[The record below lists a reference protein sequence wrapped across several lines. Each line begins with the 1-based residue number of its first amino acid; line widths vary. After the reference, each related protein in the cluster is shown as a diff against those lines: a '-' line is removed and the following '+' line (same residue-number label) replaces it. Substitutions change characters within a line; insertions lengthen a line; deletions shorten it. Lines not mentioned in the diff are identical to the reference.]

1 MIRALSLAAALA
13 LLPLAAQAQEQFP
26 ADPEAAIEAAA
37 AVFEVRMEE
46 FGARAEAIGED
57 ESLSEDEREARI
69 GALWLE
75 YQPDVDA
82 FTGIVSANAGLI
94 AEQALADVDVD
105 ALVAEAMAGLDVDAL
120 VEEALTNVDP
130 AAFAVAGG
138 FASNGAWA
146 SNDPEH
152 MATYGLMADYALN
165 QVGDVDLAELEA
177 DLAEMEAE
185 LAEMD
190 AELARMSADDA
201 D

>member
-13 LLPLAAQAQEQFP
+13 LLPLAAQAQEQAP

-37 AVFEVRMEE
+37 AVFEVRMED
-46 FGARAEAIGED
+46 FGARAEAIAED
-57 ESLSEDEREARI
+57 ESLTEEEREARI
-69 GALWLE
+69 GALWLD

-82 FTGIVSANAGLI
+82 FTGVVSANAGLI
-94 AEQALADVDVD
+94 AEQALAEID
-105 ALVAEAMAGLDVDAL
+105 LDAL
-120 VEEALTNVDP
+120 VEEALAGVDP
-130 AAFAVAGG
+130 AALAMAGG
-138 FASNGAWA
+138 FAANGAWA
-146 SNDPEH
+146 SSDPEH